1 VTLPAGYRVREVD
14 PVADVPVAA
23 AIQEA
28 CDLFNVGFAD
38 NEELWVR
45 DDWNDSSHRG
55 AWIVE
60 DGAGVPVAF
69 ANLSATDPSATIDA
83 YGAVLPTHRD
93 ALRAPMIAYLEEAS
107 RRIAVGDPTMILPFA
122 TSEAAGP
129 VAEALGFAFSR
140 AFWHMERPIDRSF
153 RAGAPPPGVNLRA
166 YRSPEDDR
174 LGWEILEETFAGHY
188 SIDPKTFEDYRNDV
202 LQHERWDPS
211 LVAFAETDGQVIG
224 IVVGEVME
232 GVGWIDDVGVR
243 SAFRGRGVGRA
254 LLDHGFALLAARG
267 VERIQLNVDSQNATG
282 ATRLY
287 ERAGM
292 TIRRSFDCY
301 EKRLGPG

>member
-1 VTLPAGYRVREVD
+1 VTLPAGYRVRAVD
-14 PVADVPVAA
+14 PVADVAVAA
-23 AIQEA
+23 AIQQA
-28 CDLFNVGFAD
+28 CDLFDVGFAD
-38 NEELWVR
+38 NEEIWVR

-60 DGAGVPVAF
+60 DAFGVPVAF

-83 YGAVLPTHRD
+83 YGAVLPPHRD
-93 ALRAPMIAYLEEAS
+93 ALRAPWITYLEEES
-107 RRIAVGDPTMILPFA
+107 RRIAVGNPTMI
-122 TSEAAGP
+122 
-129 VAEALGFAFSR
+129 
-140 AFWHMERPIDRSF
+140 
-153 RAGAPPPGVNLRA
+153 LRA

-188 SIDPKTFEDYRNDV
+188 SIAPKTFEDHRHDV
-202 LQHERWDPS
+202 LEHERWDPS
-211 LVAFAETDGQVIG
+211 LVAFAEADDRVVG
-224 IVVGEVME
+224 IVVGEIME
-232 GVGWIDDVGVR
+232 DVGWIDDVGVR
-243 SAFRGRGVGRA
+243 AGFRGRGIGRA

>member
-1 VTLPAGYRVREVD
+1 MSLPVGYRIRVVD
-14 PVADVPVAA
+14 PRTDIPVAA

-28 CDLFNVGFAD
+28 CDLFDVGFAD
-38 NEELWVR
+38 NEEIWVR
-45 DDWNDSSHRG
+45 DDWNESSHRG

-60 DGAGVPVAF
+60 DASGEPVAF
-69 ANLSATDPSATIDA
+69 ANLAATDPSATIDA
-83 YGAVLPTHRD
+83 YSAILPSHRG
-93 ALRAPMIAYLEEAS
+93 ALRAPLTIYLETEA
-107 RRIAVGDPTMILPFA
+107 RRIAVGGPTMIVPLETA
-122 TSEAAGP
+122 EGAGP
-129 VAEALGFAFSR
+129 VVETLGFVFSR

-153 RAGAPPPGVNLRA
+153 RPVAPPSGVILRA
-166 YRSPEDDR
+166 YRSPEDHR
-174 LGWEILEETFAGHY
+174 LGWEILQETFAGHY
-188 SIDPKTFEDYRNDV
+188 SIDPQPFDAYHHDV
-202 LQHERWDPS
+202 LEHERWDPS
-211 LVAFAETDGQVIG
+211 LVAFAEADGEAVG
-224 IVVGEVME
+224 IVVGEIIE
-232 GVGWIDDVGVR
+232 EVGWIDDVGVR
-243 SAFRGRGVGRA
+243 AAFRGRGVGRA

>member
-1 VTLPAGYRVREVD
+1 VTLPDGYRIRAVD

-28 CDLFNVGFAD
+28 CDLFDVGFAD
-38 NEELWVR
+38 NEEIWVR
-45 DDWNDSSHRG
+45 DDWNESAHRG

-60 DGAGVPVAF
+60 DASGEPVAF
-69 ANLSATDPSATIDA
+69 ANLAATDPGATIDA
-83 YGAVLPTHRD
+83 YGAILPPHRG
-93 ALRAPMIAYLEEAS
+93 ALRGPLTSYLEAES
-107 RRIAVGDPTMILPFA
+107 RRIGIGTPTMIVALS
-122 TSEAAGP
+122 TTEGAGSVVEP
-129 VAEALGFAFSR
+129 LGFAFSR

-153 RAGAPPPGVNLRA
+153 EPVAPPAGVILRA

-174 LGWEILEETFAGHY
+174 LGWALLEETFAGHY
-188 SIDPKTFEDYRNDV
+188 SIDPKTFEAYRHDV
-202 LQHERWDPS
+202 LEHERWDPS
-211 LVAFAETDGQVIG
+211 LVAFAEADGEAVG
-224 IVVGEVME
+224 IVVAEVIE
-232 GVGWIDDVGVR
+232 DVGWIDDVGVR
-243 SAFRGRGVGRA
+243 GAFRGRGVGRA

-267 VERIQLNVDSQNATG
+267 VERIQLNVDSKNATG

-301 EKRLGPG
+301 EKRLGSG